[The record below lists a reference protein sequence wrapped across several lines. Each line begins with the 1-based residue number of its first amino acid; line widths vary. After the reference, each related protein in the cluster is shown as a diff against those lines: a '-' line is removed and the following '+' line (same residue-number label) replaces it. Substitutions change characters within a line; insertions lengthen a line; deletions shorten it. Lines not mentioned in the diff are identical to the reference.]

1 MKSNKKRVF
10 HIIYGRT
17 FIIIFLLAIQI
28 YILISAFNWLSKGY
42 AYIYTIFNIITT
54 ILVIYIMNKKGN
66 PYFKLA
72 WMIPIL
78 VFPIFG
84 ALFYM
89 FVEFQ
94 IGGKLINNRLSEV
107 IDETQKFLSQDE
119 NVINELK
126 REDMQVANLAR
137 YMISIGKYPIYNNT
151 VVKYFP
157 LGEDK
162 FKDMI
167 IELEKAKKFIFMEYF
182 IIEKGFM
189 WNSILEILERK
200 VKEGVEVRVMY
211 DGMCSL
217 SLLPYNYPKKLID
230 KGIKCK
236 MFSPVKPAL
245 STSQNNR
252 DHRKI
257 LVIDGKVAFNG
268 GINIGDEYIN
278 RYERFGHW
286 KDVAVKLSGNA
297 VKSFTLMFLQMWDI
311 DEKSHDDFYKYIYV
325 DNESEKN
332 KADGYIMPYGD
343 SPLDSENAGESVYL
357 DILNT
362 AKKYVHIMA
371 PYLIIDNEMMTALTY
386 AAKRGI
392 DIKIILP
399 SKPDKLSA
407 FMLAKTYYSEL
418 LQAGVR
424 IYEYTPGFVH
434 AKLFSSDDEKVV
446 VGTINLDFRSLYLH
460 FECATFIYKNKVIKS
475 IEEDFIKTLN
485 KCKEITIKEY
495 KDINVIFK
503 ICGRALKL
511 IAPLM

>member
-1 MKSNKKRVF
+1 
-10 HIIYGRT
+10 
-17 FIIIFLLAIQI
+17 
-28 YILISAFNWLSKGY
+28 
-42 AYIYTIFNIITT
+42 
-54 ILVIYIMNKKGN
+54 MNKKGN

-217 SLLPYNYPKKLID
+217 SLLPYNYPK
-230 KGIKCK
+230 
-236 MFSPVKPAL
+236 
-245 STSQNNR
+245 N
-252 DHRKI
+252 
-257 LVIDGKVAFNG
+257 
-268 GINIGDEYIN
+268 
-278 RYERFGHW
+278 
-286 KDVAVKLSGNA
+286 
-297 VKSFTLMFLQMWDI
+297 
-311 DEKSHDDFYKYIYV
+311 
-325 DNESEKN
+325 
-332 KADGYIMPYGD
+332 
-343 SPLDSENAGESVYL
+343 
-357 DILNT
+357 
-362 AKKYVHIMA
+362 
-371 PYLIIDNEMMTALTY
+371 
-386 AAKRGI
+386 
-392 DIKIILP
+392 
-399 SKPDKLSA
+399 
-407 FMLAKTYYSEL
+407 
-418 LQAGVR
+418 
-424 IYEYTPGFVH
+424 
-434 AKLFSSDDEKVV
+434 
-446 VGTINLDFRSLYLH
+446 
-460 FECATFIYKNKVIKS
+460 
-475 IEEDFIKTLN
+475 
-485 KCKEITIKEY
+485 
-495 KDINVIFK
+495 
-503 ICGRALKL
+503 
-511 IAPLM
+511 

>member
-1 MKSNKKRVF
+1 M
-10 HIIYGRT
+10 H
-17 FIIIFLLAIQI
+17 
-28 YILISAFNWLSKGY
+28 
-42 AYIYTIFNIITT
+42 IYTIFNIITT

-311 DEKSHDDFYKYIYV
+311 Y
-325 DNESEKN
+325 
-332 KADGYIMPYGD
+332 
-343 SPLDSENAGESVYL
+343 
-357 DILNT
+357 
-362 AKKYVHIMA
+362 
-371 PYLIIDNEMMTALTY
+371 
-386 AAKRGI
+386 
-392 DIKIILP
+392 
-399 SKPDKLSA
+399 
-407 FMLAKTYYSEL
+407 
-418 LQAGVR
+418 
-424 IYEYTPGFVH
+424 
-434 AKLFSSDDEKVV
+434 
-446 VGTINLDFRSLYLH
+446 
-460 FECATFIYKNKVIKS
+460 
-475 IEEDFIKTLN
+475 
-485 KCKEITIKEY
+485 IKE
-495 KDINVIFK
+495 VLCQIF
-503 ICGRALKL
+503 
-511 IAPLM
+511 

>member
-1 MKSNKKRVF
+1 M
-10 HIIYGRT
+10 
-17 FIIIFLLAIQI
+17 
-28 YILISAFNWLSKGY
+28 
-42 AYIYTIFNIITT
+42 
-54 ILVIYIMNKKGN
+54 
-66 PYFKLA
+66 
-72 WMIPIL
+72 
-78 VFPIFG
+78 
-84 ALFYM
+84 
-89 FVEFQ
+89 
-94 IGGKLINNRLSEV
+94 
-107 IDETQKFLSQDE
+107 
-119 NVINELK
+119 
-126 REDMQVANLAR
+126 
-137 YMISIGKYPIYNNT
+137 
-151 VVKYFP
+151 KYFP

-257 LVIDGKVAFNG
+257 LVIDGKVALNG

-362 AKKYVHIMA
+362 AKKYVHIMT
-371 PYLIIDNEMMTALTY
+371 PYLIIDNEMMTAL
-386 AAKRGI
+386 K
-392 DIKIILP
+392 
-399 SKPDKLSA
+399 
-407 FMLAKTYYSEL
+407 
-418 LQAGVR
+418 
-424 IYEYTPGFVH
+424 
-434 AKLFSSDDEKVV
+434 
-446 VGTINLDFRSLYLH
+446 
-460 FECATFIYKNKVIKS
+460 
-475 IEEDFIKTLN
+475 
-485 KCKEITIKEY
+485 
-495 KDINVIFK
+495 
-503 ICGRALKL
+503 
-511 IAPLM
+511 